1 MTRERPLALAA
12 LLVAA
17 VQLAASS
24 GPKPAPRVQLAL
36 ELSSASELDRPF
48 GVTGTARLLVPGKL
62 LRCRLEIPDAFEV
75 LERSGDGAPADPTAA
90 MSTARLRARKP
101 FAGAEL
107 RLVVDYGVAD
117 AGGSLERREAAQ
129 SLFVTIDEHE
139 GGVGM
144 PGELWTL
151 YLAPVAPARAGFVLR
166 DYGAVTAGGR
176 GPAAE
181 GLARYA
187 ERVAGMRLGREAAA
201 DLEALGRV
209 TDDVELSVAARN
221 AAAVARSLA
230 GEYAA
235 AAKLWVEALAT
246 DELPGR
252 VAAYLQYNRGI
263 ARWLQGEPVSAAADF
278 RAALERHPG
287 FSEAGRAL
295 VALR

>member
-12 LLVAA
+12 LLVA
-17 VQLAASS
+17 VLPLAASS

-36 ELSSASELDRPF
+36 ELSGASELGRPF

-62 LRCRLEIPDAFEV
+62 LRCRLEIPAAFEV

-90 MSTARLRARKP
+90 MSTARLRVRKP
-101 FAGAEL
+101 VAGAEL
-107 RLVVDYGVAD
+107 RLLVEYGVAD
-117 AGGSLERREAAQ
+117 AGGALERREAAQ

-139 GGVGM
+139 GGAGM

-166 DYGAVTAGGR
+166 DYGAVTAGR

-209 TDDVELSVAARN
+209 TDDLELSVAARN
-221 AAAVARSLA
+221 AAAVARALA
-230 GEYAA
+230 GEHAA
-235 AAKLWVEALAT
+235 AAKLWAEALAT

-263 ARWLQGEPVSAAADF
+263 ARWLQGEPVAAAADF
-278 RAALERHPG
+278 RGALERHPG
-287 FSEAGRAL
+287 FSEAARAL